1 MLFNVNNNWNNHN
14 LTSKV
19 YLNIDSLS
27 NFYEDKFLFVENNI
41 FYFEEKIIQVLNN
54 DYLTEINP
62 DYLVVNKKSL
72 KVLKAYLKQSKPKHI
87 IFDSTIPEYK
97 LKYYLERM
105 DTNVTKVVSLDKK
118 FYSVDLK

>member
-1 MLFNVNNNWNNHN
+1 M
-14 LTSKV
+14 
-19 YLNIDSLS
+19 
-27 NFYEDKFLFVENNI
+27 
-41 FYFEEKIIQVLNN
+41 
-54 DYLTEINP
+54 TEINP

-105 DTNVTKVVSLDKK
+105 DTNVTKVFSLDKK